1 MAKPR
6 IFVSSTYY
14 DLRPIRALLEQF
26 IRQYGFDPILNERGN
41 IPYGSEDKPEQYAY
55 KEIENCDI
63 LVAIV
68 GSKFGTESTEGKYS
82 VSQRELKTAHEHD
95 KQIYIFVEN
104 NVFTEYRTYLA
115 NKGLAGFSPAY
126 GDVRVYEFLEEIEK
140 YSKNNSISSFD
151 TALEIID
158 FLREQWA
165 GLFHRFLGERRIAQE
180 NRSISELKAVT
191 KSLESILQALSEQ
204 VTSQAEPIQ
213 EILFSIH
220 PAFEA
225 IRSAVGINHRVYFTE
240 KSELTSLLRAYGYEE
255 QYDPFI
261 EEGEDHVIEY
271 QRDSKTAISI
281 VNVVST
287 IFDAEEKLRIISP
300 NNWKDTYIESEKKI
314 KKVQPDD
321 EYDPFANE

>member
-26 IRQYGFDPILNERGN
+26 IRQYGFEPILNERGH
-41 IPYGSEDKPEQYAY
+41 IPYGSEEKPEQYAY

-82 VSQRELKTAHEHD
+82 ISQRELKTAHEQE

-104 NVFTEYRTYLA
+104 NVFTEFRTYMA
-115 NKGLAGFSPAY
+115 NKSIAGFVPAY
-126 GDVRVYEFLEEIEK
+126 GDIRVYEFLEEIEK

-151 TALEIID
+151 TALEIIE

-165 GLFHRFLGERRIAQE
+165 GLFHRFLAERKQTQE
-180 NRSISELKAVT
+180 NRALSDLRAVS
-191 KSLESILQALSEQ
+191 KSLEGIVQALAEQ

-213 EILFSIH
+213 EILLSIH
-220 PAFEA
+220 PAFDSV
-225 IRSAVGINHRVYFTE
+225 RSAVGIKHRVYFTD
-240 KSELTSLLRAYGYEE
+240 KNELSLLLAAYGYED
-255 QYDPFI
+255 QYDPFVD
-261 EEGEDHVIEY
+261 EDGEYMIEY
-271 QRDSKTAISI
+271 MRTSKIATFK
-281 VNVVST
+281 VFVSST
-287 IFDAEEKLRIISP
+287 LFDDEGRLKIISP
-300 NNWKDTYIESEKKI
+300 NHWKESYVSAEKKP
-314 KKVQPDD
+314 KLVVPED
-321 EYDPFANE
+321 EYDPFKD